1 MLNQGPFFYGEWT
14 LKYIKRII
22 YGVSIEMIEL
32 SNVSK
37 RYENKYVTTEVLDNI
52 NIKINDNSIVA
63 ITGASGSGKTT
74 LLNAIAGL
82 VKFSGNV
89 EINGK
94 ISYLFQEDRL
104 LNWLTA
110 KENIMI
116 VEPSDEKVKRYSNLF
131 GVNEYVDEMPQ
142 NLSGG
147 MKRRVALVRTL
158 AYDADIYLLDEPF
171 KGLDESNVEKVYEAI
186 KEISENKLVLVVTH
200 NEQDAVKLNAKK
212 ISL

>member
-1 MLNQGPFFYGEWT
+1 M
-14 LKYIKRII
+14 
-22 YGVSIEMIEL
+22 
-32 SNVSK
+32 
-37 RYENKYVTTEVLDNI
+37 
-52 NIKINDNSIVA
+52 IKISNLTVKFDKTVINNFNRTFPSKGIFCIYA
-63 ITGASGSGKTT
+63 PSGTGKTT

-82 VKFSGNV
+82 VRFSGNI

-104 LNWLTA
+104 LNWLSA

-116 VEPSDEKVKRYSNLF
+116 VEPSDEKVKKYSDLF
-131 GVNEYVDEMPQ
+131 GVNEFINEMPP

-158 AYDADIYLLDEPF
+158 AYNADIYLLDEPF
-171 KGLDESNVEKVYEAI
+171 KGLDEGNVKKVYDAI

-200 NEQDAVKLNAKK
+200 NEQDAVKLDAEK
-212 ISL
+212 ILL

>member
-1 MLNQGPFFYGEWT
+1 M
-14 LKYIKRII
+14 
-22 YGVSIEMIEL
+22 
-32 SNVSK
+32 
-37 RYENKYVTTEVLDNI
+37 
-52 NIKINDNSIVA
+52 IKISNLTVKFDKTVINNFSMNFPSKGVFCIYA
-63 ITGASGSGKTT
+63 PSGTGKTT

-131 GVNEYVDEMPQ
+131 GVNEYVDEIPQ